1 MDEAILIKRLII
13 PTLKGFTDCF
23 RPAINTDNPCVFL
36 FNPASS
42 EDSCELIDNVL
53 YYQGYALSPDEIQEL
68 ASNPK
73 ENKPIKENLLI
84 YGVFSYLY
92 SLHDLRNQIEIETTI
107 SSISYFLELST
118 GTKGFKLKEKL
129 EELSKV
135 YGVIVDKGVYPL
147 LEVKEHNGTL
157 IIRSEYMHHAL
168 NLMLQE
174 CNDRYG
180 ERGRYYTDSVHVN
193 LVNEKNK
200 TAALVVIELAS
211 LIVRAKGKQA
221 HISLKSL
228 AYRVPPL
235 LNIWLSNSNTSMK
248 NRQLRRV
255 FGNLYDLLG
264 DKTEL
269 YIDLKDLE
277 ISIPQLSVSNPDAVI
292 RIRYKGYNKQ

>member
-1 MDEAILIKRLII
+1 MNNRLIV

-23 RPAINTDNPCVFL
+23 RTAITSDNSCMFL

-42 EDSCELIDNVL
+42 EDLYELIDNVF
-53 YYQGYALSPDEIQEL
+53 YYQSHELSPDEIQEL

-73 ENKPIKENLLI
+73 ENKPIKENLLV

-92 SLHDLRNQIEIETTI
+92 SLHDLRNHNEFETTI
-107 SSISYFLELST
+107 SSISYFLGLST
-118 GTKGFKLKEKL
+118 GTKGFKLKENM
-129 EELSKV
+129 EELGKV
-135 YGVIVDKGVYPL
+135 YGVIVDKCYPL
-147 LEVKEHNGTL
+147 LEVEERNGNL

-180 ERGRYYTDSVHVN
+180 ERGRYYTDSVHAN
-193 LVNEKNK
+193 LVNGKNK
-200 TAALVVIELAS
+200 IAALVVIELAS
-211 LIVRAKGKQA
+211 LIARAKGNQA

-235 LNIWLSNSNTSMK
+235 LNIWLSDSSISMK
-248 NRQLRRV
+248 NRKLRRV
-255 FGNLYDLLG
+255 FENLYDLLG
-264 DKTEL
+264 NKTEL

-277 ISIPQLSVSNPDAVI
+277 ISIPQLSVSKPDAVI
-292 RIRYKGYNKQ
+292 RIRYKGYNK